1 MPDNDV
7 TTMLEASVAKSVAEA
22 FEKVSFQEMV
32 DRKVEE
38 MVKSAVDDACRWGRA
53 RDAVKKKVDELLVP
67 AIESYD
73 LGKCN
78 VKLELLLDQLVEE
91 SAIGERRDI
100 LKNLKLLAAS
110 DTAPKETAF
119 SDIVDAFER
128 FVADDFDN
136 SGREVQ
142 DGEYAPIECRYAI
155 EAQKRHGY
163 FEPLFEECV
172 IAFEVIEEDDPNDCA
187 PTMAKRV
194 RLSRYRADRDWV
206 IDAPR
211 ELSVTDLRCLD
222 EFDTRIATMAI
233 CRTKFH
239 DDLDERET
247 TFEAEPTWQPELEY
261 V

>member
-7 TTMLEASVAKSVAEA
+7 TTLLEASVAKSVAEA
-22 FEKVSFQEMV
+22 FEKVSFQEMI

-38 MVKSAVDDACRWGRA
+38 MVESAVDDACRWGRA
-53 RDAVKKKVDELLVP
+53 RDAVKKKVEELLVP

-73 LGKCN
+73 LGQCN
-78 VKLELLLDQLVEE
+78 VKLELLLDQLIKE

-110 DTAPKETAF
+110 DTAPKEAAF

-128 FVADDFDN
+128 FVADAFDN
-136 SGREVQ
+136 SGREVED
-142 DGEYAPIECRYAI
+142 DGYAPIECRCTI
-155 EAQKRHGY
+155 EEQGRRGY
-163 FEPLFEECV
+163 FEPLFEERIV
-172 IAFEVIEEDDPNDCA
+172 VLEVIEEDDPNDCA
-187 PTMAKRV
+187 PTMTKRV
-194 RLSRYRADRDWV
+194 RLSRYRADQHWV

-211 ELSVTDLRCLD
+211 ELSVTDLRQLD

-233 CRTKFH
+233 CRTKFR

-247 TFEAEPTWQPELEY
+247 TFEVEPIQQPELEY